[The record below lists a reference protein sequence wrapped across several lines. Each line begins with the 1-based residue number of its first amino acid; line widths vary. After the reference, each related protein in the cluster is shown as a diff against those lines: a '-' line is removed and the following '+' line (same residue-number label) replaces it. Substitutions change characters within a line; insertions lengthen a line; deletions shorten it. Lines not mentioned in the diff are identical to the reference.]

1 MYDNICKYLIQ
12 TFSTDFATWLL
23 GEPVSLIELKPTE
36 LSSEPIRADSIVLL
50 QSTETILH
58 IEFQTRPDPD
68 MPFRMLDYCVRI
80 YRRFPNKKLRQ
91 VVIYLKP
98 TQSQEVYRDTF
109 ELPRTRHEFDIV
121 RLWEQPSS
129 ALLSSPGLLP
139 LAVLASTDDRV
150 AMLRQVSTNIQQTED
165 AEMQKNL
172 MAAADILAGL
182 VLDKEIIRKI
192 LRTDLMQESVTY
204 QAIKQEGREEGKEEG
219 AHLMALQMLAIKLGD
234 LPEAVTAQVQQL
246 SLAQLPALGLAT
258 PGFESV
264 DDLALWLQSEVS

>member
-23 GEPVSLIELKPTE
+23 GEPVSLVELKPTE

-219 AHLMALQMLAIKLGD
+219 VRI
-234 LPEAVTAQVQQL
+234 
-246 SLAQLPALGLAT
+246 
-258 PGFESV
+258 
-264 DDLALWLQSEVS
+264 LWRYRC